1 MKKKV
6 FSLMMTLTLGLFGL
20 VHAQTSLPYSYGFED
35 GMGGWTMVDCHSSTG
50 ITTSSNQFHSGSA
63 AFSFYWTY
71 NPPQYLI
78 SPELTGAT
86 NGLDVEFYYKPT
98 STSSY
103 NETFAVGYSTTT
115 NAVSAFTFGDEILA
129 SAGSDWAAYSNSFP
143 AGTKYVAIK
152 HTSYDALRLL
162 IDDVTFTA
170 AGGGSTPG
178 GGDDPTGDPEIGLHV
193 RYDNGEEG
201 RELVIDD
208 LYLGEYPAG
217 AWMEPF
223 SFQMYN
229 DDTQALTVSVLDFT
243 PNTDALSMATGT
255 ELPFTVA
262 GNSAEYIDLAI
273 QVQAP
278 ADAEAGDYEYQFVAI
293 YEGSRLAKIWP
304 LSFTIYTPEIP
315 DVVEK
320 AYDLGTIANG
330 YTYTGVPSEITPTVL
345 HNDYTLPFPEIPEG
359 NDAVYKF
366 TVEGDMII
374 SAYVDETNADGKV
387 ALYTEDFNGEAGP
400 MATNNY
406 TGLTRANGRN
416 EVTVH
421 DGDVTNAYIPT
432 YGFYHDNYC
441 KSEFV
446 YPAADLSE
454 MTGCDISSMKFY
466 VASPGNSLNG
476 WSSTQRVF
484 VKEIADAS
492 ISAFQGETDATVV
505 FEGNLVAPAAAGDEL
520 EITFNTP
527 YHYNGGNLLVGVYNI
542 TKGTWQNVSYY
553 GENVPGASISGYNS
567 SSLDVIN
574 PSQRGFLPKTTFNYT
589 AGGGGAAANAGP
601 VIEALAIQAGTYY
614 LVASST
620 DADYT
625 VYINVDD
632 MPCPA
637 IDAPGYAFA
646 PYPAD
651 DQDSIQPASV
661 TLRWVNPE
669 YATGWRLVFGSTY
682 YPEAGHPQTVIY
694 PEDGSFSTDM
704 ATSYTVTNL
713 WNNTNYFWHV
723 EFNNGAC
730 PDGVSS
736 PIWGFT
742 TTLNAPRNLVATP
755 EQIFEGD
762 SIVLTWNAIVDRTYR
777 SYRVYQDGV
786 LIHTTTPNTNPE
798 ANLSYTVEGLTYN
811 MTGYTFNVTAVYD
824 EGESPFSNDAVVK
837 VSGYSAEPGIYG
849 YVYEQDSVTPI
860 GGVTVTVTGTD
871 EFGNAV
877 NYSATTD
884 NNGYYTIHPVLAGE
898 YATALAY
905 CAGYQDAE
913 PYTNVPPFTLPY
925 QGTWGEMNFIMQEE
939 FYPSPMV
946 CAEVV
951 QVGDDELVKVWW
963 QIPDGTGG
971 TGTGDFLSEY
981 EAQVGNGTQETG
993 YVPFYTLYDNSVSMS
1008 LYTAAEL
1015 SAAGATPAPMTS
1027 ISWQAGNQTGYAQQG
1042 ITIWM
1047 ANVTDTQVPTT
1058 TPNTANMTKVYTGSM
1073 TPVTGWNEFA
1083 FNAGEFAWDGTS
1095 NLLILVQRN
1104 NGTWNSTV
1112 YWKGQAAPNMVSY
1125 KYQDNTAFDVEN
1137 TPVTGMTTTT
1147 NVRPNIIFKGGTRA
1161 DRADRAMHHYRIY
1174 RTDCYYDGPYY
1185 EGDPGG
1191 TIVLASAWVPD
1202 TAYFDVSWP
1211 DAAPGVYKWGVGV
1224 VYEGNQA
1231 DNPNNPREG
1240 ENVTFGF
1247 EGGLEGWTTINVNA
1261 AGGTWVHSD
1270 NNPGGYMDPAS
1281 YSDPYYPDLAHTG
1294 TGFAMSYS
1302 FVDYDGA
1309 YDTDSYLVSPQSY
1322 NLGNG
1327 ASLNFF
1333 YDYAND
1339 SYPDF
1344 FEVCVAT
1351 TAGAPTAA
1359 DFTSVW
1365 SVGAKGAK
1373 GARETNGVRRT
1384 TDRYENWREVNI
1396 DLSAYQGQ
1404 NVWVAFHHVDYDMY
1418 EVWIDDVTITGAGG
1432 GITPTPYAN
1441 DCGNMLALPR
1451 ESCTVWS
1458 NECSGCI
1465 DKNMD
1470 IPSLDGEQFVSIN
1483 VVLNSADSPEGTIVS
1498 FTNLHEGEQAAHP
1511 QENLT
1516 LDESGHH
1523 DFETFRRG
1531 TYAIQIYHE
1540 GFYTIFDTVGI
1551 GVEPD
1556 MAYELR
1562 YVMEEILYP
1571 ARDFY
1576 VSYTGFAMWDI
1587 ESGWEGGEVPTGDG
1601 GGTGANSFTEG
1612 FEGSLNGWN
1621 TIKVNAAGGEW
1632 LHSDN
1637 NPSGYAYAEHAH
1649 GGTGF
1654 AMCYSFVDYDGAYDT
1669 DAILYTPQKYDIVN
1683 GSTLTFWAD
1692 NANDVYPESFSV
1704 VVATVDNPTAAD
1716 FTQVWSGNAKG
1727 SMGQKANVRHANN
1740 RIDNWRLHTVDLSN
1754 YAGQSIWIGFRDTNY
1769 DAYEVFID
1777 DVELSTGRS
1786 TRHFEYY
1793 KVMCTSIDGQPIF
1806 NVDVTTPYCQLA
1818 TDQLVENE
1826 TYICK
1831 VAAVFS
1837 TGMSEWRETQ
1847 WVYRSCENYAGT
1859 LNGVTINGNVISWD
1873 YPGGGPVPPVPP
1885 VPPTGEGLTEG
1896 FENGLGD
1903 WTNIDA
1909 DGDGNVWMTGRDE
1922 AHTGTGYAESESYIN
1937 YVGALTPDNYLVSP
1951 QVTLGGTFTFWA
1963 SAQDPSYPAE
1973 KFGVA
1978 VSTAGN
1984 TNAADFT
1991 TLQTWTMTSKSAAST
2006 KAAVRGGTRAGTWY
2020 QYSVDLSAYAGQTG
2034 YVAIR
2039 HYDCTDQ
2046 FILNVDDI
2054 ELNAGSKGNNALLGY
2069 ASGNGTHI
2077 NTVQSGM
2084 TNRDGY
2090 IQYCSDT
2097 YDGGIGTGNSQV
2109 WWAVMFT
2116 PAQLAQYN
2124 GQSVT
2129 KVGVYTGT
2137 GYGLVYTGNYTASV
2151 YQGGSTAPGTLLASK
2166 TENLTEENSW
2176 QDITLDAPVAIDA
2189 SQNLWFVFTANLA
2202 YPMSY
2207 CENYCGDMNS
2217 TWASLDGVEWDYVSN
2232 LGVDPATWMIRA
2244 YVEEGTTPPIPPTPA
2259 EGIIGAAIYQNGQP
2273 VAFVDYPT
2281 NTWTMPESGEYCVRI
2296 IYDGPMDGSFY
2307 SMSCEECEGGE
2318 VTCEANFTINGEY
2331 FWNSDDDFGAR
2342 LWWGEGGVNPDPDP
2356 VVGDG
2361 DTFTINFDD
2370 SQIPAGWTIID
2381 NGNPAGYGWQLA
2393 SEKIGTGNGHNGS
2406 TDCILSQSYD
2416 NNYGVVYPD
2425 NWFISPAV
2433 TLANGST
2440 FSLWACGQ
2448 DAGYAAEHFGV
2459 FVSTTGTNPSDFTMV
2474 NEWTIGAKS
2483 DRYDG
2488 PRGNRDQ
2495 STWTQYVVDLS
2506 AYAGTGRYIA
2516 IRHFSCS
2523 DMFYLDVDDLEL
2535 SNGRNRDGVVLY
2547 NIYRSTD
2554 NVNYELIDT
2563 VEAEAGVTEYEYI
2576 DNTAEAG
2583 VTYYYQ
2589 VTAVYDNDCE
2599 STPALVEGS
2608 TNDYVVIGVTS
2619 IGENTGKVA
2628 LYPNPTSGNVKI
2640 EANGMRHI
2648 TVVSSL
2654 GQVVYDADVN
2664 ADEMDLNMGQF
2675 TTGVYVVR
2683 IVTETGIN
2691 TQRVTVVR

>member
-6 FSLMMTLTLGLFGL
+6 FSLMMTLLLAFVGVAKAEVVTIGEGTSTYYYYPVNMYFHYSLTEQLYTPDEIGTAGTINAISFYYANSSAFSMSNVTLYMKNVEREAFASNTDMEPLTLGDIVWTGTFSASGEGWVTIELDTPFAYDGVSNLL
-20 VHAQTSLPYSYGFED
+20 VAGFDGTSGYPGSAYKFRTSPCTGYKGIQWYSDSYCPDPYNTAGGF
-35 GMGGWTMVDCHSSTG
+35 
-50 ITTSSNQFHSGSA
+50 SGSKN
-63 AFSFYWTY
+63 YT
-71 NPPQYLI
+71 QYRSNI
-78 SPELTGAT
+78 Q
-86 NGLDVEFYYKPT
+86 LD
-98 STSSY
+98 
-103 NETFAVGYSTTT
+103 
-115 NAVSAFTFGDEILA
+115 I
-129 SAGSDWAAYSNSFP
+129 
-143 AGTKYVAIK
+143 
-152 HTSYDALRLL
+152 
-162 IDDVTFTA
+162 
-170 AGGGSTPG
+170 TPG
-178 GGDDPTGDPEIGLHV
+178 GGGGTSSDPEIGLHV

-223 SFQMYN
+223 HFEMYN

-304 LSFTIYTPEIP
+304 LSFTIYTPEVP

-320 AYDLGTIANG
+320 AHDFGTIGAPFS
-330 YTYTGVPSEITPTVL
+330 YTGIPSQITPTVL
-345 HNDYTLPFPEIPEG
+345 HDDYTLPFPEIPEG
-359 NDAVYKF
+359 VDAVYKF
-366 TVEGDMII
+366 TVEGDMILN
-374 SAYVDETNADGKV
+374 AYVDETNADGKV

-406 TGLTRANGRN
+406 TAGAAGGAGGITITQDFESGLGDWTMANCHASTG
-416 EVTVH
+416 VTEGTSSYPAH
-421 DGDVTNAYIPT
+421 DG
-432 YGFYHDNYC
+432 NYC
-441 KSEFV
+441 FRFRWTTNPPQYLISPELEATGEVNVSFFHKNSGGTYYVETFHV
-446 YPAADLSE
+446 GYSTTTNDPAAF
-454 MTGCDISSMKFY
+454 TF
-466 VASPGNSLNG
+466 
-476 WSSTQRVF
+476 
-484 VKEIADAS
+484 
-492 ISAFQGETDATVV
+492 GE
-505 FEGNLVAPAAAGDEL
+505 ELVAPTTWTEYTTTLPAGTKYVAIKHTANDQFYLFLDDITITAGRANRGIAAARAE
-520 EITFNTP
+520 F
-527 YHYNGGNLLVGVYNI
+527 
-542 TKGTWQNVSYY
+542 S
-553 GENVPGASISGYNS
+553 
-567 SSLDVIN
+567 
-574 PSQRGFLPKTTFNYT
+574 
-589 AGGGGAAANAGP
+589 AGP
-601 VIEALAIQAGTYY
+601 VIENLPIQAGTYY
-614 LVASST
+614 LVTSST

-625 VYINVDD
+625 VYINADD
-632 MPCPA
+632 MPCP
-637 IDAPGYAFA
+637 DAAEAVNGI
-646 PYPAD
+646 YPAD
-651 DQDSIQPASV
+651 DEAGIEPASV
-661 TLRWVNPE
+661 TLKWDVPT

-682 YPEAGHPQTVIY
+682 YPEEGHPQTVIF

-704 ATSYTVTNL
+704 VNSYTVTDL

-723 EFNNGAC
+723 EFNNSAC
-730 PDGVSS
+730 ADGVST

-742 TTLNAPRNLVATP
+742 THLNKPHNLVATP
-755 EQIFEGD
+755 DMIFEGETTT
-762 SIVLTWNAIVDRTYR
+762 LTWNAITDRTYR
-777 SYRVYQDGV
+777 SYRIYKDGV
-786 LIHTTTPNTNPE
+786 LLHTTPATPNPE
-798 ANLSYTVEGLTYN
+798 ANLTWTVPASELTYN
-811 MTGYTFNVTAVYD
+811 MGGYTFNVTAVYD
-824 EGESPFSNDAVVK
+824 EGESDFSNDAIVK
-837 VSGYSAEPGIYG
+837 VSGYSAAPGIYG
-849 YVYEQDSVTPI
+849 YAYEQDGTTPI

-877 NYSATTD
+877 NYSATTNAD
-884 NNGYYTIHPVLAGE
+884 GYYTMHPVLAGE

-925 QGTWGEMNFIMQEE
+925 QGTWGEMNFIMHEE

-971 TGTGDFLSEY
+971 TGTGDFMSEY
-981 EAQVGNGTQETG
+981 EAQVGNGAQETG

-1147 NVRPNIIFKGGTRA
+1147 NVRPNIILKGGMRA

-1174 RTDCYYDGPYY
+1174 RTDCYNDGPYT
-1185 EGDPGG
+1185 EEN
-1191 TIVLASAWVPD
+1191 TVVLASAWVPD

-1231 DNPNNPREG
+1231 DNPNNPREEG
-1240 ENVTFGF
+1240 ITYGF
-1247 EGGLEGWTTINVNA
+1247 EGNLEGWTTIDVNA
-1261 AGGTWVHSD
+1261 AGGSWIHSD
-1270 NNPGGYMDPAS
+1270 DNYGGYDYAS
-1281 YSDPYYPDLAHTG
+1281 VAHG
-1294 TGFAMSYS
+1294 GAGFAMSYS
-1302 FVDYDGA
+1302 FIDYVGSF
-1309 YDTDSYLVSPQSY
+1309 DTDSYLVSPQSY
-1322 NLGNG
+1322 SISNG
-1327 ASLNFF
+1327 SSLKFF
-1333 YDYAND
+1333 YDFAND

-1351 TAGAPTAA
+1351 TAGTPTAA

-1365 SVGAKGAK
+1365 TLGAKAAK
-1373 GARETNGVRRT
+1373 VANDVRHNA
-1384 TDRYENWREVNI
+1384 DRYGNWREVNV
-1396 DLSAYQGQ
+1396 DLSAYAGQ
-1404 NVWVAFHHVDYDMY
+1404 NVWIAFHHDDYDMY

-1432 GITPTPYAN
+1432 GVTPTP
-1441 DCGNMLALPR
+1441 GNTCNNLLALPR

-1465 DKNMD
+1465 DKDMD
-1470 IPSLDGEQFVSIN
+1470 IPSLEGEQFVSVN
-1483 VVLNSADSPEGTIVS
+1483 VVLNSADSPVGTVVS
-1498 FTNLHEGEQAAHP
+1498 FTNLHAGEQAAHP
-1511 QENLT
+1511 QEAIT
-1516 LDESGHH
+1516 LDETGHH

-1531 TYAIQIYHE
+1531 SYAIQIYHE

-1587 ESGWEGGEVPTGDG
+1587 ESGWEGGEVPSGGGGG

-1637 NPSGYAYAEHAH
+1637 NPGGYAYAEHAH

-1654 AMCYSFVDYDGAYDT
+1654 AMCYSFVDYVGAYDT

-1692 NANDVYPESFSV
+1692 NANDAYPESFSV

-1727 SMGQKANVRHANN
+1727 SMGQKANVRHSNN

-1769 DAYEVFID
+1769 DAYEIFID

-1859 LNGVTINGNVISWD
+1859 LNGVTINGNTISWD
-1873 YPGGGPVPPVPP
+1873 YPGGGVGPVPP
-1885 VPPTGEGLTEG
+1885 VPPTG
-1896 FENGLGD
+1896 
-1903 WTNIDA
+1903 
-1909 DGDGNVWMTGRDE
+1909 DGDTFTINFDDSQIPAGWTIIDNGNPAGYGWQLASNKIGTGNGHNGSTDCILSQSYDNNYGVVYPDNWFISPAVTLANGSTFSLWACGQDAGYAAE
-1922 AHTGTGYAESESYIN
+1922 HFGVFVSTTGTN
-1937 YVGALTPDNYLVSP
+1937 
-1951 QVTLGGTFTFWA
+1951 
-1963 SAQDPSYPAE
+1963 PS
-1973 KFGVA
+1973 
-1978 VSTAGN
+1978 
-1984 TNAADFT
+1984 DFT
-1991 TLQTWTMTSKSAAST
+1991 MVNEWTIGAKSDRYDGPRGNRDQSTWT
-2006 KAAVRGGTRAGTWY
+2006 
-2020 QYSVDLSAYAGQTG
+2020 QYTVDLSAYAGTG
-2034 YVAIR
+2034 RYIAIR
-2039 HYDCTDQ
+2039 HFNCSDMFYLD
-2046 FILNVDDI
+2046 VDDLVLSNGGKANKASARVSSI
-2054 ELNAGSKGNNALLGY
+2054 ALN
-2069 ASGNGTHI
+2069 
-2077 NTVQSGM
+2077 
-2084 TNRDGY
+2084 
-2090 IQYCSDT
+2090 
-2097 YDGGIGTGNSQV
+2097 GIAGNSNDRDEWLTYATNDNV
-2109 WWAVMFT
+2109 ENAFGFGGAMIKMANVY
-2116 PAQLAQYN
+2116 PNVAAYN
-2124 GQSVT
+2124 GQSIT
-2129 KVGVYTGT
+2129 KVAFPLYCNAQ
-2137 GYGLVYTGNYTASV
+2137 GNIEI
-2151 YQGGSTAPGTLLASK
+2151 YQGGTTAPTTLVYSQPFNLPGTGESAVYN
-2166 TENLTEENSW
+2166 EIDLT
-2176 QDITLDAPVAIDA
+2176 TPVVIDG
-2189 SQNLWFVFTANLA
+2189 SQSLWIVVGSDNYTDYPFIVNDETANAQYQYA
-2202 YPMSY
+2202 YLEGYDWNLIS
-2207 CENYCGDMNS
+2207 EVGGS
-2217 TWASLDGVEWDYVSN
+2217 GVW
-2232 LGVDPATWMIRA
+2232 LLKA
-2244 YVEEGTTPPIPPTPA
+2244 YVEEGTTPTPTPTPA

-2356 VVGDG
+2356 DPIVGDG

-2459 FVSTTGTNPSDFTMV
+2459 FVSTTGTNPSDFVMV

>member
-6 FSLMMTLTLGLFGL
+6 FSLMMTLLLAASGFVRADELTVHDGTATNVYVPVYGFYADAYLKAEFVMPAAELAAMNGGTIESMTFYASQNNTDWGVANFQVFLTEIGTTTIEAFNGPGTVVYQGALGISSGQMVVSFTTPYTYNGGNLLIGVYNTAKGDYDTSTWYGETVNGASL
-20 VHAQTSLPYSYGFED
+20 QGYSYTSLGS
-35 GMGGWTMVDCHSSTG
+35 V
-50 ITTSSNQFHSGSA
+50 SGSQRN
-63 AFSFYWTY
+63 FLPKT
-71 NPPQYLI
+71 
-78 SPELTGAT
+78 
-86 NGLDVEFYYKPT
+86 
-98 STSSY
+98 
-103 NETFAVGYSTTT
+103 
-115 NAVSAFTFGDEILA
+115 
-129 SAGSDWAAYSNSFP
+129 
-143 AGTKYVAIK
+143 
-152 HTSYDALRLL
+152 
-162 IDDVTFTA
+162 TFTYT
-170 AGGGSTPG
+170 GGGSTPG
-178 GGDDPTGDPEIGLHV
+178 GGGGGSSDPEIGLHV

-223 SFQMYN
+223 HFEMYN

-278 ADAEAGDYEYQFVAI
+278 ADTEAGDYEYQFVAI

-320 AYDLGTIANG
+320 AYDLGTIADG

-400 MATNNY
+400 MAHNNY

-421 DGDVTNAYIPT
+421 DGDVTNGYIPT

-466 VASPGNSLNG
+466 VASPGGSLNG
-476 WSSTQRVF
+476 WNSTQRVF

-492 ISAFQGETDATVV
+492 ISAFQGETGATVV
-505 FEGNLVAPAAAGDEL
+505 FEGNLMAPTAAGDEL

-542 TKGTWQNVSYY
+542 TKGTWQNATYY
-553 GENVPGASISGYNS
+553 GENVAGASISGYNS
-567 SSLDVIN
+567 TSLDVIN
-574 PSQRGFLPKTTFNYT
+574 PSQRDFLPKTTFNYT

-730 PDGVSS
+730 EDGVSS

-755 EQIFEGD
+755 EQIFEGETTT
-762 SIVLTWNAIVDRTYR
+762 LTWNAIVDRTYR

-824 EGESPFSNDAVVK
+824 EGESPYSNDAVVK

-877 NYSATTD
+877 NYSATTNAD
-884 NNGYYTIHPVLAGE
+884 GYYTMHPVLAGE

-925 QGTWGEMNFIMQEE
+925 QGTWGEMNFIMHEE

-971 TGTGDFLSEY
+971 TGTGDFMSEY

-1015 SAAGATPAPMTS
+1015 NAAGATPAPMTS

-1137 TPVTGMTTTT
+1137 TPVTGMSTT

-1231 DNPNNPREG
+1231 DNPNNPRNESEIRWAENTLTSIAPTPVSYTEG
-1240 ENVTFGF
+1240 IRDFVPRDGNATVILTAGDVWGDGSGYQMLLDADATAYGNELPETGALSLNCSGNEAIYNVFEYRIPANADGNCSTSNIVMNSSISLTIPAGTYDWCITNPTPGDRIWIASENGTIGGRADDFVF
-1247 EGGLEGWTTINVNA
+1247 EANKVYEFLVY
-1261 AGGTWVHSD
+1261 AGGINDAV
-1270 NNPGGYMDPAS
+1270 
-1281 YSDPYYPDLAHTG
+1281 DLFVTDG
-1294 TGFAMSYS
+1294 T
-1302 FVDYDGA
+1302 
-1309 YDTDSYLVSPQSY
+1309 P
-1322 NLGNG
+1322 
-1327 ASLNFF
+1327 
-1333 YDYAND
+1333 
-1339 SYPDF
+1339 
-1344 FEVCVAT
+1344 
-1351 TAGAPTAA
+1351 
-1359 DFTSVW
+1359 
-1365 SVGAKGAK
+1365 VGP
-1373 GARETNGVRRT
+1373 
-1384 TDRYENWREVNI
+1384 
-1396 DLSAYQGQ
+1396 
-1404 NVWVAFHHVDYDMY
+1404 
-1418 EVWIDDVTITGAGG
+1418 
-1432 GITPTPYAN
+1432 TPTPGN
-1441 DCGNMLALPR
+1441 TCDNMLALPR

-1540 GFYTIFDTVGI
+1540 GFYTILDTVGI

-1587 ESGWEGGEVPTGDG
+1587 ESGWEGGDVPTGDG

-1632 LHSDN
+1632 LYSDN
-1637 NPSGYAYAEHAH
+1637 NPGGYAYAEHAH

-1692 NANDVYPESFSV
+1692 NANDMYPESFSV

-1727 SMGQKANVRHANN
+1727 SMGQKANVRHSNN

-1777 DVELSTGRS
+1777 DVELSTGRG

-1859 LNGVTINGNVISWD
+1859 LNGVTINGSTISWD

-1991 TLQTWTMTSKSAAST
+1991 TLQTWTMTSKSPAST

-2054 ELNAGSKGNNALLGY
+2054 ELNAGSKGRA
-2069 ASGNGTHI
+2069 
-2077 NTVQSGM
+2077 
-2084 TNRDGY
+2084 NRDMTEGFESGLGDWTN
-2090 IQYCSDT
+2090 IDA
-2097 YDGGIGTGNSQV
+2097 DGDGNVWMTGRDE
-2109 WWAVMFT
+2109 AH
-2116 PAQLAQYN
+2116 
-2124 GQSVT
+2124 
-2129 KVGVYTGT
+2129 TGT
-2137 GYGLVYTGNYTASV
+2137 GYAESESYINYVGALTPDNYLVSPQVTLGGTFTFWASAQDPSYPAEKFGV
-2151 YQGGSTAPGTLLASK
+2151 AVSTAGNTNAADFTTLQTWTMTSKSPASTKAAVRGGTRAGTWYQYSVDLSAYAGQ
-2166 TENLTEENSW
+2166 TGY
-2176 QDITLDAPVAIDA
+2176 VAIRHYDCTD
-2189 SQNLWFVFTANLA
+2189 QFILNVDDIELVN
-2202 YPMSY
+2202 
-2207 CENYCGDMNS
+2207 G
-2217 TWASLDGVEWDYVSN
+2217 GV
-2232 LGVDPATWMIRA
+2232 
-2244 YVEEGTTPPIPPTPA
+2244 TPTPTPTPA

-2296 IYDGPMDGSFY
+2296 IYDGPMDGSYY

-2361 DTFTINFDD
+2361 DTFTVNFDD

-2416 NNYGVVYPD
+2416 NNTGVVYPD

-2563 VEAEAGVTEYEYI
+2563 LEAEAGVTEYEYI